1 MNKKKRKKENED
13 NEDQINTKHT
23 AIVRLGQDA
32 KKQQESGLLPK
43 EMRKQLEDLIHLAAS
58 SCKTFILIG

>member
-1 MNKKKRKKENED
+1 MNKKKRKKE

-32 KKQQESGLLPK
+32 KKQQE
-43 EMRKQLEDLIHLAAS
+43 
-58 SCKTFILIG
+58 

>member
-32 KKQQESGLLPK
+32 KKQQE
-43 EMRKQLEDLIHLAAS
+43 
-58 SCKTFILIG
+58 